1 MFFVS
6 LLLLVGSAL
15 AQTRISGT
23 VLSQEDGQPIIGA
36 AVRVAGTSVGMLTD
50 VSGKFAMTLPAGK
63 DQIEVSY
70 LGYEG
75 KTVTARSGMR
85 IFLKAEA
92 MTIGEVVVT
101 AMGISREKKALGYA
115 VSEVDGSELTR
126 SRGGLSNPVNAL
138 QGKVAGLQISS
149 GAGSMGGSSKVLIRG
164 NNSLSGSNQPLFVV
178 DGVPIE
184 GQDFNSTDAQ
194 RGAGGYDYGNL
205 IQDLNPDDIDNIS
218 VLKGAAASALYGSR
232 ASNGVIMITT
242 KRAKEQI
249 GLGVEFSSTLGIERV
264 SKLPKL
270 QKQYGGGYAYM
281 ALDGFDDFGET
292 VINGVT

>member
-115 VSEVDGSELTR
+115 VSTLRMHSAAPAATTMATSYKTSTPTT
-126 SRGGLSNPVNAL
+126 SRTSPC
-138 QGKVAGLQISS
+138 
-149 GAGSMGGSSKVLIRG
+149 
-164 NNSLSGSNQPLFVV
+164 
-178 DGVPIE
+178 
-184 GQDFNSTDAQ
+184 
-194 RGAGGYDYGNL
+194 
-205 IQDLNPDDIDNIS
+205 
-218 VLKGAAASALYGSR
+218 
-232 ASNGVIMITT
+232 
-242 KRAKEQI
+242 
-249 GLGVEFSSTLGIERV
+249 
-264 SKLPKL
+264 
-270 QKQYGGGYAYM
+270 
-281 ALDGFDDFGET
+281 
-292 VINGVT
+292 